1 MRNKRVNGKLLMAI
15 YHAKNYVRD
24 GKYIVNH
31 IGATTYI
38 SFDDLKPEEIIAIG
52 EFKKKIEG

>member
-1 MRNKRVNGKLLMAI
+1 MKRRINRKLLLAI
-15 YHAKNYVRD
+15 YHGRNYVKN
-24 GKYIVNH
+24 GKSVVNH

-52 EFKKKIEG
+52 EFKKKICA